1 VPIVRE
7 PARRYSWPP
16 LEPGHTLTLRHGARS
31 HRTIAPLAESLAA
44 ELVESAPWVG
54 HPAFRSTLERWA
66 FAEAQCIQ
74 RREWISEH
82 GLLAEDGSEQHSSA
96 ELARNE
102 ATAAKA
108 AAELGLS
115 PAAMVRV
122 LAGLSQ
128 VSGDDAATEA
138 LESLSAVGRD
148 LVARRQAELGAGS

>member
-1 VPIVRE
+1 MGKTDHLQ
-7 PARRYSWPP
+7 PP
-16 LEPGHTLTLRHGARS
+16 WGPGNTAALRHGACS
-31 HRTIAPLAESLAA
+31 PRTLGPLAEALASD
-44 ELVESAPWVG
+44 LVESAPWVG

-66 FAEAQCIQ
+66 AAEARCIQ
-74 RREWISEH
+74 RRQWISER
-82 GLLAEDGSEQHSSA
+82 GLLAEDGGEQHSTA
-96 ELARNE
+96 ELARDE